1 MSSAPIWEDPSIL
14 HRNRLPSHATLV
26 PFAAAA
32 DALTSEAG
40 LSPFVRLL
48 NGTWQFKL
56 VPGPY
61 AVPAGFETAA
71 FDASAWG
78 TTPVPGNWQ
87 MDPANWGIDKPH
99 YTNVNYPHPVDP
111 PFVPTDNP
119 TGLYRRTFSVPAG
132 WNGKRVHL
140 HFDGVN
146 SGFLVWVNGKQV
158 GYSQGAHLPSEFDI
172 SDFLVAGENLL
183 AVQVF
188 KWCDGSYLED
198 QDFWRLSGIF
208 RDVTLVAR
216 SAVHVQDVEVRSAL
230 SANYDSAAVTVRL
243 RVRNASAV
251 AAVGGRVE
259 ASVQSSA
266 GAVVASGALDI
277 PALAVGSAVEVTT
290 TLTVTQPA
298 LWTAEDPVCYDL
310 LLAGLGE
317 HLHQTIGFRRIE
329 VRDRV
334 VLVNGQPIKLRGVN
348 RHDSHPDLG
357 HTVSLAS
364 MRQDIRLM
372 KLHNVNC
379 VRTSHYPNDPRWLEL
394 CDRLGLFV
402 IDETDIETH
411 GFGGAD
417 GKYSGASWS
426 QLPNDPAWRAA
437 MVERAERMVE
447 RDKNHPSIIFWSLG
461 NEAGCGVNHVAM
473 TEWIHQRD
481 PERLV
486 HYEGVWADKSLATQV
501 SDVVS
506 TMYADLAGMERAATE
521 VGETRPYFQ
530 CEYAHAMGNGPGGLK
545 EYWDMFWKYPSIVG
559 GCVWEWTDHSVRMKT
574 ADGREYFTYGG
585 DFGEH
590 PHDSNFC
597 VDGLVWP
604 DREPHDGLKEVKAV
618 YAPVVIEAVDLAK
631 GVLRVVSRFD
641 HVSTQHLAASWRV
654 RRDGD
659 VVAQGELGRLDIAA
673 RGQQE
678 VRLALPRLASV
689 PGSEL
694 WLEVAFELAEERP
707 WAPRGHEVA
716 FAQFALPGNAPA
728 VALPAGSAPALRLER
743 GALAWRLIGDDV
755 ELGFDPVHGRITSL
769 VARGQRL
776 LQVGPALQ
784 TWRAPTD
791 NDRNF
796 KNAWKELNAAYDRLE
811 ERVVRVEVVRQ
822 TESAVVIEVETVLS
836 GKARRPLAGIVQT
849 YTIHGDGEVA
859 IRTRWSP
866 RRQAEQALPA
876 LPRLGLELQM
886 PKGFEQVTWFGLGP
900 HDSYRDRQ
908 LSNRVGRFEAEVD
921 DLYVPYVRP
930 QEHGNRHLTRWAV
943 VSDLRGQ
950 GLLFQGAPTFDFSA
964 KHFTSAD
971 LEHAAH
977 TIDLVRRDETIVNLD
992 YAQAGIGSN
1001 SCGPGPWPEH
1011 VLSPHVAHDFTVR
1024 LRPVAENSLGF
1035 TLAARR
1041 FHGAV

>member
-1 MSSAPIWEDPSIL
+1 MSSSPIWEDPSIL
-14 HRNRLPSHATLV
+14 HRNRLPSHATLI
-26 PFAAAA
+26 PFASL
-32 DALTSEAG
+32 DTALSGEPG

-48 NGTWQFKL
+48 NGTWQFLL

-61 AVPAGFETAA
+61 AVPSGF
-71 FDASAWG
+71 ASADFATDGWS

-119 TGLYRRTFSVPAG
+119 TGLYRRVFTVPAG
-132 WNGKRVHL
+132 WTGKRVHL

-172 SDFLVAGENLL
+172 TDFLVAGDNLL

-208 RDVTLVAR
+208 RDVTLLAR
-216 SAVHVQDVEVRSAL
+216 SATHVQDVEVRSTLNDAF
-230 SANYDSAAVTVRL
+230 DSAELTIRVQ
-243 RVRNASAV
+243 VRNASGV
-251 AAVGGRVE
+251 AAAGGQLE
-259 ASVQSSA
+259 AVVQSSA
-266 GAVVASGALDI
+266 GVVIASGS
-277 PALAVGSAVEVTT
+277 LAVPPVAPGANATA
-290 TLTVTQPA
+290 TLTVTVAKPA
-298 LWTAEDPVCYDL
+298 LWTAEDPTCYDL
-310 LLAGLGE
+310 LLSGLGE
-317 HLHQTIGFRRIE
+317 HFHQTIGFRRIE
-329 VRDRV
+329 VRERV
-334 VLVNGQPIKLRGVN
+334 VLVNGKAIKLRGVN

-364 MRQDIRLM
+364 LRQDIRLM

-411 GFGGAD
+411 GFASAEGG
-417 GKYSGASWS
+417 YSGATWS

-437 MVERAERMVE
+437 FVERAERMVE

-461 NEAGCGVNHVAM
+461 NEAGCGVNHIAM

-481 PERLV
+481 PSRLV
-486 HYEGVWADKSLATQV
+486 HYEGVWADKALATQV

-521 VGETRPYFQ
+521 AGETRPYFQ

-545 EYWDMFWKYPSIVG
+545 EYWDMFWKHPSIVG

-618 YAPVVIEAVDLAK
+618 YAPVLVEAVDLAK

-641 HVSTQHLAASWRV
+641 HVSTAHLDASWRV
-654 RRDGD
+654 RRDGV
-659 VVAQGELGRLDIAA
+659 VVAQGTLGRLDIAA
-673 RGQQE
+673 RQQSE
-678 VRLALPRLASV
+678 VRLTLPRLPTVS
-689 PGSEL
+689 GSEL
-694 WLEVAFELAEERP
+694 WLEIAFELAEERP

-716 FAQFALPGNAPA
+716 FAQFALPGNAAAAP
-728 VALPAGSAPALRLER
+728 LPADAAPALRVER
-743 GALAWRLIGDDV
+743 EARVWRLLGDDV
-755 ELGFDPVHGRITSL
+755 ALEFDPVHGRLTSL
-769 VARGQRL
+769 LARGQQL
-776 LQVGPALQ
+776 LHRGPALQ

-796 KNAWKELNAAYDRLE
+796 KGAWKDLKAGFDRLE
-811 ERVVRVEVVRQ
+811 ERVVRVELLRQ
-822 TESAVVIEVETVLS
+822 TASAAVIEVETVLS
-836 GKARRPLAGIVQT
+836 GKARAPIAGIVQT

-859 IRTRWSP
+859 IRTRWAP
-866 RRQAEQALPA
+866 RRKELPA

-886 PKGFEQVTWFGLGP
+886 PAGFEQVTWFGLGP

-908 LSNRVGRFEAEVD
+908 LSNRVGLFEAEVD
-921 DLYVPYVRP
+921 ELYVPYVRP
-930 QEHGNRHLTRWAV
+930 QEHGNHHLTRWAV

-950 GLLFQGAPTFDFSA
+950 GLLFQGAPTLDFSA
-964 KHFTSAD
+964 KHFTSYD

-977 TIDLVRRDETIVNLD
+977 TIDLVRRGETVINLD
-992 YAQAGIGSN
+992 HALTGIGSN
-1001 SCGPGPWPEH
+1001 SCGPGPWPDH
-1011 VLSPHVAHDFTVR
+1011 VLSATVAHDFTIR
-1024 LRPVAENSLGF
+1024 LRPVAENQLAF
-1035 TLAARR
+1035 VQAARR